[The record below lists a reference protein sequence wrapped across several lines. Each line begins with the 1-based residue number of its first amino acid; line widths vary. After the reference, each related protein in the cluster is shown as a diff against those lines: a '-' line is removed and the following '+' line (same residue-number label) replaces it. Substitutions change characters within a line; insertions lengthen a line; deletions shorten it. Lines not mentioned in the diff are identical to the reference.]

1 MIENHIV
8 SVVQKGSGSKQCK
21 SKGQQVCTRRNA
33 VWKVFCRHYLFTGKE
48 KISHNIFCIIITLG
62 SYSAHTRNGVCE
74 CDDFFFLSRV
84 TCSFKCDRKNC
95 NQLSTPTIASLE
107 VIYIML
113 CLWMHKGNWLAV
125 MWPCKTMPQL
135 LILTQ
140 LLLAESCLSLRPCFK
155 ARLLYSHATVSK
167 NCVLLCHKLN
177 HSVTCSVRCTLITSL
192 KAITKVTPVNR
203 DLRRG
208 TWCCAILVIAWNF
221 KSLWSIIKL
230 RL

>member
-1 MIENHIV
+1 MWWI
-8 SVVQKGSGSKQCK
+8 
-21 SKGQQVCTRRNA
+21 
-33 VWKVFCRHYLFTGKE
+33 
-48 KISHNIFCIIITLG
+48 
-62 SYSAHTRNGVCE
+62 
-74 CDDFFFLSRV
+74 FFLSRV

-192 KAITKVTPVNR
+192 KAITTVGHTCEQGPKERNLMLCYSCYCMKFQIIVKHHKVEIIIFCHVQKLHSRT
-203 DLRRG
+203 
-208 TWCCAILVIAWNF
+208 
-221 KSLWSIIKL
+221 SIHSSYLIFMIW
-230 RL
+230 